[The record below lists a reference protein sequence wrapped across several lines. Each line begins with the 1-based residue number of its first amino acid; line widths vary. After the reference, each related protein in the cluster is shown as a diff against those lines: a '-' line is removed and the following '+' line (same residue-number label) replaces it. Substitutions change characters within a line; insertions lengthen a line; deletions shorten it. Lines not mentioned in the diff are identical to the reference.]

1 MASRNIEVLNP
12 QGTPA
17 PIQLVP
23 LAPRLDTLEGKTI
36 YMVHINWGPMGQALA
51 ELQRILTDRYPKTKW
66 ILKVK
71 EGGRFQNDPKLW
83 AEIKEKGD
91 GAIISPEQLD
101 TGVPAVIIFSKILEK
116 LGVPTTPIVTAAGIE
131 LTRDFA
137 YKAGM
142 PGMRF
147 TFVPYPFANKPIEI
161 QRKYLEG
168 KDPISGKPVIQE
180 IVDALTKPTTE
191 EEKKTGVIERPRP
204 RMLGPDTP
212 ENLER
217 LFHENGWTD
226 YLPIVLPT
234 EERVAEMLKGT
245 SHKPD
250 EVIGMMLP
258 APPNEVWEYRNSQ
271 AGMSFSKRGDE
282 RERIPVTMEP
292 AAGLYESWE
301 YTVEHV
307 AINAVMAGAKPE
319 YFPVILAIAS
329 TGVTSLWCSDTSFAR
344 MVVVNGPI
352 RKEINMNS
360 GLAALGPFNQANAV
374 IGRAWTLISKNLG
387 GSILGKSYLGD
398 IGNNLNYN
406 NVCFAE
412 NEEALPEGWS
422 PLHVQK
428 GFRSEESV
436 VSAFSGWSMI
446 NYGSYKP
453 YPHNETMKWQLIS
466 FQTSGNG
473 MGRPTFLLDPLTA
486 IDLKNEGFESK
497 EQLIQWLK
505 ENAYMTLWN
514 YWAIKPDD
522 LASAKAGVEPFASL
536 LKLPQ
541 GADSPQPLLPHNSPV
556 EILVVGGGTEVVWQ
570 VGDFSCMA
578 SASVDIWR

>member
-1 MASRNIEVLNP
+1 
-12 QGTPA
+12 
-17 PIQLVP
+17 
-23 LAPRLDTLEGKTI
+23 
-36 YMVHINWGPMGQALA
+36 MGQALA
-51 ELQRILTDRYPKTKW
+51 ELQRMLTIRYPKTKW

-91 GAIISPEQLD
+91 GAIIGPEQTD
-101 TGVPAVIIFSKILEK
+101 TGTPGLIIFSSILEK
-116 LGVPTTPIVTAAGIE
+116 LGVPTAPILTAAAPE
-131 LTRDFA
+131 LARDFA

-147 TFVPYPFANKPIEI
+147 TFVPYPFANRPIEML
-161 QRKYLEG
+161 RKYLEG
-168 KDPISGKPVIQE
+168 KDLITGKPVIQE
-180 IVDALTKPTTE
+180 IVDTLTKPTTN
-191 EEKKTGVIERPRP
+191 EEKKTGIIERSKPR
-204 RMLGPDTP
+204 LLEPDTP
-212 ENLER
+212 ENLEH
-217 LFHENGWTD
+217 LFLENGWTD
-226 YLPIVLPT
+226 YLPTVLPT

-250 EVIGMMLP
+250 EVIGKMLP
-258 APPNEVWEYRNSQ
+258 APPNEVWEYRTSQ
-271 AGMSFSKRGDE
+271 FGVGFAMRGADRKRM
-282 RERIPVTMEP
+282 PVTMEP

-329 TGVTSLWCSDTSFAR
+329 TGVTSLWSSGTSFAR
-344 MVVVNGPI
+344 MVIANGPI

-360 GLAALGPFNQANAV
+360 GLAALGPFNHANAV

-406 NVCFAE
+406 NICFAE
-412 NEEALPEGWS
+412 NEEALQKGWS
-422 PLHVQK
+422 PFHVQK
-428 GFRSEESV
+428 GFKSEESV
-436 VSAFSGWSMI
+436 VSVLSGWSLI

-453 YPHNETMKWQLIS
+453 YPTHEVMKWALTA

-497 EQLIQWLK
+497 EKLSQWLK
-505 ENAYMTLWN
+505 ENAHMTLWN
-514 YWAIKPDD
+514 YWAAKPDD
-522 LASAKAGVEPFASL
+522 MASARAGIEPFASL
-536 LKLPQ
+536 LKLPLE
-541 GADSPQPLLPHNSPV
+541 ANSPEPLIPHNAPL
-556 EILVVGGGTEVVWQ
+556 EIVVVGGGTEASWQ
-570 VGDFSCMA
+570 VGDFSYMT